1 MQHIQQETF
10 LADRTRNMGSSAIR
24 EILKLAARPDII
36 SLGGGMPS
44 PDAFP
49 TEFIDELYRRALEH
63 YGTEALQ
70 YTRTEG
76 FPPLREALVDHLA
89 AQQIEVGPEEVFVT
103 TGSQSVLDAMGKIL
117 ISPGDRIAVEAPT
130 YLGALQAFN
139 PYEPAYVQI
148 DMDEHG
154 LIPDSL
160 ERVIAEHR
168 PKFAYLSPTF
178 QNPTGRTLSLERRK
192 RVAEIIE
199 RSDTIVIE
207 DDPYGAL
214 RYRGDWVPPIRTFA
228 PDHVLYTGSFSKVF
242 APGLRVGY
250 YVAPE
255 RVRQWLVIAKQG
267 VDLNTSSLT
276 QALCTEFIAG
286 GYHARHLPKIIEI
299 YRPKQEVMLEEME
312 RHFPGSFTWSQP
324 DGGMFIW
331 AEGPAGADMEKIYEE
346 GIRNNVAFVPGKFFF
361 SDQASGKATM
371 RLNFTVNSPENIR
384 TAIERLGVSIRSVL
398 GS

>member
-1 MQHIQQETF
+1 MQQDTF
-10 LADRTRNMGSSAIR
+10 LAGRTRNMGSSAIR
-24 EILKLAARPDII
+24 EILKLAAQPDII

-49 TEFIDELYRRALEH
+49 TEFIDELYRKALDH

-76 FPPLREALVDHLA
+76 FPALREALVDHLA
-89 AQQIEVGPEEVFVT
+89 AQHIEVGPEEVFVT

-117 ISPGDRIAVEAPT
+117 VSPGDPVAVEAPT

-139 PYEPAYVQI
+139 PYEPDYVQI
-148 DMDEHG
+148 ETDEYG
-154 LIPDSL
+154 LIPESL
-160 ERVIAEHR
+160 ERVIAEHT

-178 QNPTGRTLSLERRK
+178 QNPTGRTLPLERRK
-192 RVAEIIE
+192 RVADIIK
-199 RSDTIVIE
+199 RSNTLVIE

-214 RYRGDWVPPIRTFA
+214 RYRGEWVPPIQTFA
-228 PDHVLYTGSFSKVF
+228 PEQVVYTGSFSKVF

-255 RVRQWLVIAKQG
+255 HVRQWLVIAKQG

-286 GYHARHLPKIIEI
+286 GYHERHLPKIIEI
-299 YRPKQEVMLEEME
+299 YRPKQEVMLEEMK
-312 RHFPGSFTWSQP
+312 RHFPESFSWTQP

-331 AEGPAGADMEKIYEE
+331 AEGPVETDMEKIYEE
-346 GIRNNVAFVPGKFFF
+346 GIRNKVAFVPGKFFY
-361 SDQASGKATM
+361 SDPAAGRATM
-371 RLNFTVNSPENIR
+371 RLNFTVNSEENIR
-384 TAIERLGVSIRSVL
+384 TAIERLGVSIRNVVD
-398 GS
+398 G

>member
-1 MQHIQQETF
+1 MQQDTF
-10 LADRTRNMGSSAIR
+10 LAGRTRNMGSSAIR
-24 EILKLAARPDII
+24 EILKLAAQPDII

-49 TEFIDELYRRALEH
+49 TEFIDELYRKALDH

-76 FPPLREALVDHLA
+76 FPALREALVDHLA
-89 AQQIEVGPEEVFVT
+89 AQHIEVGAEEVFVT

-117 ISPGDRIAVEAPT
+117 VSPGDPVAVEAPT

-139 PYEPAYVQI
+139 PYEPDYVQI
-148 DMDEHG
+148 ETDEYG
-154 LIPDSL
+154 LIPESL
-160 ERVIAEHR
+160 ERVIAEHT

-178 QNPTGRTLSLERRK
+178 QNPTGRTLPLERRK
-192 RVAEIIE
+192 RVADIIK
-199 RSDTIVIE
+199 RSNTLVIE

-214 RYRGDWVPPIRTFA
+214 RYRGEWVPPIQTFA
-228 PDHVLYTGSFSKVF
+228 PEQVVYTGSFSKVF

-255 RVRQWLVIAKQG
+255 HVRQWLVIAKQG

-286 GYHARHLPKIIEI
+286 GYHERHLPKIIEI
-299 YRPKQEVMLEEME
+299 YRPKQEVMLEEMK
-312 RHFPGSFTWSQP
+312 RHFPGALPGHNPTAGCSSGRRGRWRPTWRRYTRKVSETKSPLSRASSSTAIRRP
-324 DGGMFIW
+324 DGPPCGSI
-331 AEGPAGADMEKIYEE
+331 
-346 GIRNNVAFVPGKFFF
+346 
-361 SDQASGKATM
+361 
-371 RLNFTVNSPENIR
+371 SP
-384 TAIERLGVSIRSVL
+384 
-398 GS
+398 

>member
-1 MQHIQQETF
+1 MAMHTEEF
-10 LADRTRNMGSSAIR
+10 LAGRTRNMGSSAIR
-24 EILKLAARPDII
+24 EILKLAAQPDII

-49 TEFIDELYRRALEH
+49 TEFIDELYRRAMDT

-76 FPPLREALVDHLA
+76 FPPLRKALVDHLGK
-89 AQQIEVGPEEVFVT
+89 QTIEATPEEIFVT
-103 TGSQSVLDAMGKIL
+103 TGSQSVLDAMGKIML
-117 ISPGDRIAVEAPT
+117 SPGDTVAVEAPT

-139 PYEPAYVQI
+139 PYEPSYVQI
-148 DMDEHG
+148 DTDEQG
-154 LIPDSL
+154 LVPESL
-160 ERVIAEHR
+160 EQVIAEHH

-178 QNPTGRTLSLERRK
+178 QNPTGRTLPLERRK
-192 RVAEIIE
+192 QVAEIV
-199 RSDTIVIE
+199 SKTDTLVIE

-214 RYRGDWVPPIRTFA
+214 RFRGEWVPPIQTFA
-228 PDHVLYTGSFSKVF
+228 PEQVIYTGSFSKVF

-255 RVRQWLVIAKQG
+255 RVRHWLVIAKQG

-286 GYHARHLPKIIEI
+286 GYHDRHLPNIIEI
-299 YRPKQEVMLEEME
+299 YRPKQEAMLEEMKQ
-312 RHFPGSFTWSQP
+312 HFPASFTWTQP

-331 AEGPAGADMEKIYEE
+331 AEGPEDTDMEKIYEE
-346 GIRNNVAFVPGKFFF
+346 AIRNKVAFVPGKFFYT
-361 SDQASGKATM
+361 DPESGRATV
-371 RLNFTVNSPENIR
+371 RLNFTVNSKDRIR
-384 TAIERLGVSIRSVL
+384 TAIERLGRSMRTVM
-398 GS
+398 GG

>member
-1 MQHIQQETF
+1 MQHDTF
-10 LADRTRNMGSSAIR
+10 LAGRTHTMGSSAIR

-49 TEFIDELYRRALEH
+49 TEFIDELYRQAMDH

-76 FPPLREALVDHLA
+76 FPALRKALVDHLA
-89 AQQIEVGPEEVFVT
+89 TQNIEVGADEVFVT

-117 ISPGDRIAVEAPT
+117 VSPGDRIAVEAPT

-139 PYEPAYVQI
+139 PYEPSYVQI
-148 DMDEHG
+148 DTDEYG
-154 LIPDSL
+154 LIPESL
-160 ERVIAEHR
+160 ERVIAEHN

-178 QNPTGRTLSLERRK
+178 QNPTGRTLSLDRRK
-192 RVAEIIE
+192 QVAEIIR
-199 RSDTIVIE
+199 RSDTLVIE

-214 RYRGDWVPPIRTFA
+214 RYRGEWAPPIQTFA
-228 PDHVLYTGSFSKVF
+228 PEQVVYTGSFSKVF

-286 GYHARHLPKIIEI
+286 GYHDRHLPKIIEI
-299 YRPKQEVMLEEME
+299 YRPKQEAMLKEMK
-312 RHFPGSFTWSQP
+312 RHFPESFTWTQP

-331 AEGPAGADMEKIYEE
+331 AEGPADADMEKIYEE
-346 GIRNNVAFVPGKFFF
+346 GIRNKVAFVPGKFFY
-361 SDQASGKATM
+361 SDPASGRATM
-371 RLNFTVNSPENIR
+371 RLNFTVNSRENIR
-384 TAIERLGVSIRSVL
+384 TAIERLGASIRNVL
-398 GS
+398 GG